1 VRITTSNA
9 FDTSVSQLQRRQQAM
24 SDAQRQLTSGK
35 RVERGSDD
43 PAAAARA
50 ERAMAALARADSNQ
64 RALDASRNAMAL
76 SESALGT
83 AGELLQQAR
92 ELVINAG
99 NGSFTDSDRKTLA
112 ESIRG
117 LRNDLLAVANRSDG
131 AGRYLFGGQGSD
143 GPPLLD
149 SALGVVYAGA
159 AGEQQASAGE
169 ATPLTVDGQSA
180 WLATA
185 DPADPTATLS
195 PFKALDRI
203 IAGLL
208 TPGQTTAQVAQ
219 VVSTGLAA
227 IDATAGTLASWRSRA
242 GEALNRIDGIESRL
256 SQTKLNAQS
265 ARSDAED
272 LDLVAALSDVQNQQT
287 GYDAALKM
295 YSMVQRMSLFDY
307 LK

>member
-1 VRITTSNA
+1 MRITTSNA
-9 FDTSVSQLQRRQQAM
+9 FETSVSQLQRRQQGM
-24 SDAQRQLTSGK
+24 SEAQRQLTSGK

-50 ERAMAALARADSNQ
+50 ERAMAAAARADTNQ
-64 RALDASRNAMAL
+64 RALNVSRNAMAL
-76 SESALGT
+76 SESALGQ

-92 ELVINAG
+92 ELVVNAG
-99 NGSFTDSDRKTLA
+99 NGSYTDSDRTTLA
-112 ESIRG
+112 ESIRS

-143 GPPLLD
+143 GPPLRD
-149 SALGVVYAGA
+149 TALGVVYAAA

-169 ATPLTVDGQSA
+169 ATPLTVDGQAA
-180 WLATA
+180 WLATP
-185 DPADPTATLS
+185 DPANPTATLS
-195 PFKALDRI
+195 PFTALDRI
-203 IAGLL
+203 VAGLL
-208 TPGQTTAQVAQ
+208 TPGQTSAQIAQ
-219 VVSTGLAA
+219 VVGSGLGA
-227 IDATAGTLASWRSRA
+227 IDATAGTLSSWRSRT

-256 SQTKLNAQS
+256 SQTKLDALS
-265 ARSDAED
+265 ARSEAED
-272 LDLVAALSDVQNQQT
+272 LDLVAAISDVQNQQT